1 MKGSIHPKELIRI
14 LDAEAVEKYIVE
26 EVQKVYRSQE
36 VEISDKHI
44 EIIVRQM
51 MRKVIVIT
59 EGDTDLLPGH
69 EVSVND
75 FQKAVNKV
83 LRNGGTLPVAKQLL
97 LGITKAALAS
107 DSFLSASSFQET
119 TRVLTQAAIQSKSD
133 SLQGLKENTI
143 IGGLIPAG
151 TGILEEDTFECEHA
165 PVEETVEDIDIDE
178 NEEEYDDAD
187 DSLDNE
193 EDITDFDAD
202 FALSSEEASDLD

>member
-51 MRKVIVIT
+51 MRKVVVIT
-59 EGDTDLLPGH
+59 EGDTDLLPGN
-69 EVSVND
+69 EVSIND
-75 FQKAVNKV
+75 FQNAVAKAI
-83 LRNGGTLPVAKQLL
+83 RNGGKLPVAKQLL

-151 TGILEEDTFECEHA
+151 TGILQEDTFECEHA
-165 PVEETVEDIDIDE
+165 PIEELEDLDEE
-178 NEEEYDDAD
+178 NEVRETYSEVIDD
-187 DSLDNE
+187 E
-193 EDITDFDAD
+193 EDEPTDFDAD
-202 FALSSEEASDLD
+202 FAITSEETSDID